1 MTLEIGTQLGPY
13 KITGTLGKGGMGEVY
28 RAHDSRL
35 QRDVAIKVSP
45 ERFSERFEREA
56 RAIAALNHPNICQ
69 IYDVGPNY
77 LVMELVEGEAPKGP
91 MDLDDALAIANQIA
105 DALQEAHSKHITH
118 RDLKPGNIKITPEGK
133 VKVLDFGLAK
143 VGQAVPPDPLGEDSP
158 TLTMGMTQAGMILGT
173 AAYMS
178 PEQARGK
185 PVDER
190 ADIFAFGVVFYEIL
204 TGERLFKGEDLADT
218 LASVVKVHPSLDAAP
233 MQVRRLLDACLQ
245 KDPAKRLQSI
255 GDMRHLIEAP
265 RSEPAAVAPPPPKP
279 SLLWPVIAGV
289 AMVGAA
295 ALAFLHFRETP
306 PEQAVIHVSL
316 PMPENSVAG
325 FLSLSPD
332 GRRVLAANSSSSATA
347 LAVRN
352 LDAAEWT
359 PIESAR
365 GARTPFWSPDGRFIA
380 FFAEGKLKTVSASG
394 GPAKELCGETG
405 LGTGGAWRSDGII
418 LFGSDT
424 GPMRR
429 VSATGGACTPVMKDD
444 PQRRTSFPEFLPDG
458 VHYLYVGQITGN
470 PASRGVYVASLDDTG
485 APPLSSKKVLDD
497 YSSVLFSPPAH
508 SAERGH
514 LLFLRGSNI
523 MAQPF
528 DASALTNLGDP
539 FLVAP
544 RGSASYSPPQFAAG
558 AGGGTLVY
566 VGNLRA
572 GGYQPTWLDR
582 MGKRLSNVGPVGI
595 DRGVTLSRDGLFATL
610 VRTDEGLHLY
620 DLARNSEVRFTAD
633 ANPSPGAWSPDGSYV
648 VFSATVDGVRGIY
661 RKPANGGGKEEL
673 LLPSPTNSQIPAD
686 LSQTE
691 TLFFTEIDPK
701 TGADIWY
708 WPKPGD
714 ASSKPEKFLATAAI
728 ETQPQLSPDGRWL
741 AYVSNETGQLQ
752 VYVRQFPSGQGF
764 AKVSISVGREPRWKK
779 DGSELYFLQ
788 SPDATNITL
797 MAVPMKADGR
807 GGISAGVP
815 VELFQFKT
823 LLFTPQQNAWSY
835 APSQDGQRFLV
846 SVQAETAA
854 PEIHVITN
862 WLKAAKGAGKE

>member
-1 MTLEIGTQLGPY
+1 MSLEIGTQLGPY

-35 QRDVAIKVSP
+35 NRDVAIKVSP
-45 ERFSERFEREA
+45 ERFSERFDREA

-105 DALQEAHSKHITH
+105 DALQEAHSKKITH
-118 RDLKPGNIKITPEGK
+118 RDLKPGNIKVTPEGK

-143 VGQAVPPDPLGEDSP
+143 FGNTPTAVSEDSP

-233 MQVRRLLDACLQ
+233 REVRRLLDACLQ

-255 GDMRHLIEAP
+255 GDMRLLIEAP
-265 RSEPAAVAPPPPKP
+265 RAEPTAVAPPPPKP
-279 SLLWPVIAGV
+279 SLLWPALAGV
-289 AMVGAA
+289 AIMSAA

-306 PEQAVIHVSL
+306 PEQAVMHVSL
-316 PMPENSVAG
+316 PMPEGGAG

-332 GRRVLAANSSSSATA
+332 GRRVLAGGGGSV
-347 LAVRN
+347 LAVRD

-359 PIESAR
+359 RIESTQF
-365 GARTPFWSPDGRFIA
+365 ARTPFWSPDGRFIA
-380 FFAEGKLKTVSASG
+380 FFAQGKLKTVSASG

-405 LGTGGAWRSDGII
+405 LGWGAAWRGDGVIV
-418 LFGSDT
+418 FGSDT

-429 VSATGGACTPVMKDD
+429 VSASGGACTPVMKAD
-444 PQRRTSFPEFLPDG
+444 PQRTARLPEFLPDG
-458 VHYLYVGQITGN
+458 VHYLYVGQIAGN
-470 PASRGVYVASLDDTG
+470 PASRGVYVGSLDDAGT
-485 APPLSSKKVLDD
+485 APLSGKKVLDD
-497 YSSVLFSPPAH
+497 YSSVLFTPPAH
-508 SAERGH
+508 KGQPSH

-528 DASALTNLGDP
+528 DAGTMTTLGDP

-544 RGSASYSPPQFAAG
+544 QGSISMSQPQFAAG

-566 VGNLRA
+566 VSNLRA
-572 GGYQPTWLDR
+572 AGYQPTWMDR
-582 MGKRLSNVGPVGI
+582 TGKRLSNIGPVG
-595 DRGVTLSRDGLFATL
+595 DHRGLALSRDGLFATL
-610 VRTDEGLHLY
+610 SRTDEGLHLY

-633 ANPSPGAWSPDGSYV
+633 ANPSAGVWSPDGSYV

-673 LLPSPTNSQIPAD
+673 LLPSPTNPQIPAD
-686 LSQTE
+686 LSQTG
-691 TLFFTEIDPK
+691 TLFFTEDDPK
-701 TGADIWY
+701 TGGGHLVLVQAGRWVEQAGEVPRDGFD
-708 WPKPGD
+708 GD
-714 ASSKPEKFLATAAI
+714 AATAF
-728 ETQPQLSPDGRWL
+728 SGRTL
-741 AYVSNETGQLQ
+741 AGLCIGQ
-752 VYVRQFPSGQGF
+752 
-764 AKVSISVGREPRWKK
+764 
-779 DGSELYFLQ
+779 
-788 SPDATNITL
+788 
-797 MAVPMKADGR
+797 
-807 GGISAGVP
+807 
-815 VELFQFKT
+815 
-823 LLFTPQQNAWSY
+823 
-835 APSQDGQRFLV
+835 
-846 SVQAETAA
+846 
-854 PEIHVITN
+854 
-862 WLKAAKGAGKE
+862 